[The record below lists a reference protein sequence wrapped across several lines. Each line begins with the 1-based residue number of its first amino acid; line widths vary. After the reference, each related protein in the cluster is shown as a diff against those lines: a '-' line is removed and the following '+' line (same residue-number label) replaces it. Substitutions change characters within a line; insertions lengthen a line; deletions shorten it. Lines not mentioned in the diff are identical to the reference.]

1 MMMTSYIALD
11 LETTG
16 LESKTEKITEAAA
29 LKVIDGTV
37 RERFVTLINPGRPIS
52 EKITQLTGITDEM
65 VRTAPLMENVIGEL
79 LAFCEGLP
87 LLGHNILFDYRFLKQ
102 AAVNSRLECEF
113 EAVDTLTLCRHLMPP
128 DEKKNLSA
136 SCTWFQIPQSAA
148 HRAEADAESAHLLYE
163 KLKALYGK
171 EREELFVP
179 CPLINKAKREQPAT
193 KRQKEYLQDLIK
205 CHRID
210 ITLQTDTLSR
220 SEASRLID
228 QIILQRGRLTEH
240 SLSSPY
246 NGFVG
251 GSGRRKGSQD

>member
-1 MMMTSYIALD
+1 MMTSYIALD

-29 LKVIDGTV
+29 LKVIDGKV
-37 RERFVTLINPGRPIS
+37 QERFVTLINPGRPIS

-65 VRTAPLMENVIGEL
+65 VRTAPLMEEVIGAL
-79 LAFCEGLP
+79 LAFGRGLP

-102 AAVNSRLECEF
+102 AAVNSHLECEF

-136 SCTWFQIPQSAA
+136 ACSWFHIPQSAA

-163 KLKALYGK
+163 KLKALYGEK
-171 EREELFVP
+171 REELFVSR
-179 CPLINKAKREQPAT
+179 PLIHRAKREQPAT

-210 ITLQTDTLSR
+210 ITLQMDALSR

-228 QIILQRGRLTEH
+228 QIILQRGRLTER
-240 SLSSPY
+240 SLASRH
-246 NGFVG
+246 NGFAG
-251 GSGRRKGSQD
+251 GSGKRKGPQN

>member
-1 MMMTSYIALD
+1 MMTSYIALD

-163 KLKALYGK
+163 SLRPFMG
-171 EREELFVP
+171 RNGRSFLFHVRWSTRQ
-179 CPLINKAKREQPAT
+179 NGSSRY

>member
-1 MMMTSYIALD
+1 
-11 LETTG
+11 
-16 LESKTEKITEAAA
+16 
-29 LKVIDGTV
+29 
-37 RERFVTLINPGRPIS
+37 
-52 EKITQLTGITDEM
+52 M

-79 LAFCEGLP
+79 LAFCGGLP

-171 EREELFVP
+171 EREELFCSMSADP
-179 CPLINKAKREQPAT
+179 QGKTGAARYKKAKR
-193 KRQKEYLQDLIK
+193 
-205 CHRID
+205 
-210 ITLQTDTLSR
+210 
-220 SEASRLID
+220 
-228 QIILQRGRLTEH
+228 ILA
-240 SLSSPY
+240 
-246 NGFVG
+246 GFDKM
-251 GSGRRKGSQD
+251 S

>member
-1 MMMTSYIALD
+1 MMTSYIALD

-171 EREELFVP
+171 EREEL
-179 CPLINKAKREQPAT
+179 AT